1 MDLVAMDLEAM
12 DPGQWIGNSGLATVD
27 RSQGMGALNRGQWIG
42 AVAGGAV
49 DRKHWIKT
57 LNPNKEPQT

>member
-27 RSQGMGALNRGQWIG
+27 RGQGMGALNRGQWIE
-42 AVAGGAV
+42 AVDGGAV
-49 DRKHWIKT
+49 DQKHWIKT
-57 LNPNKEPQT
+57 LNLNKEPQT

>member
-1 MDLVAMDLEAM
+1 MDLKAMDSG
-12 DPGQWIGNSGLATVD
+12 PWIRGRGSGALD
-27 RSQGMGALNRGQWIG
+27 RGQGMGALNRGQWIG
-42 AVAGGAV
+42 AVDGGAV